1 MGISKRLSEKKEL
14 FTLSDLNDFV
24 NQAYQSRIP
33 RNAIV
38 RGKISWRGRITEL
51 WISDAELDM
60 TFKDQMEEL
69 DQTPLPVGPGRIF
82 SPDPEEVKAQDLVDD
97 YDKRDRERGYYVP
110 RQQLTDG
117 GPMHGGFT
125 VVEGKDPE

>member
-1 MGISKRLSEKKEL
+1 MSISKKLSEKKGL

-38 RGKISWRGRITEL
+38 RARVNWRGRVTEL

-60 TFKDQMEEL
+60 TFKDQTEEL
-69 DQTPLPVGPGRIF
+69 DQTPFPTGPDKILPPGEED
-82 SPDPEEVKAQDLVDD
+82 SNYPEGSQDI
-97 YDKRDRERGYYVP
+97 EPPAPYYVP

-117 GPMHGGFT
+117 GPWHGGFT
-125 VVEGKDPE
+125 IVEGKED